1 MFVIALSCGVNH
13 SLAQV
18 LDGIESVEYDA
29 ANDRW
34 LVSSSSGVLY
44 TEDHGETFQ
53 NLGMAQAS
61 HAMEIVDGYLYT
73 LDNNILR
80 GYELTSGLQTSSLNL
95 SASFANGMGS
105 RSGEIFVSDF
115 SAGAIFRI
123 NVSDPNNLF
132 ISDTAENIGFFPNGL
147 VVDDALNR
155 LVIVGWG
162 NNAPIA
168 SMDLDTFEISYEETT
183 TLNYLDGID
192 IDEWGYFFVSSWGPP
207 KITRFDDNFQPT
219 LADLFEGPEIANPG
233 DISYSIS
240 QQKIGIPSTGNNSLV
255 FLDIWGC
262 TDEEACNF
270 NEFAW
275 KLDNSCLYG
284 DDCGPCDGNALP
296 DGACDCDGNTPIA
309 GYDCNGDCLSDE
321 NQNGVC
327 DFLELEEIQSQIEN
341 GGFCGE
347 GTIWDDVSQT
357 CIIDELFCGW
367 QPDGDGDML
376 IGVSDLLMLLAV
388 FGDTDLDQDGIFDS
402 ADDCVG
408 AYDECGVCNGD
419 GPSIPVIESIEV
431 LYDSVYAEAI
441 DEWWVFEIG
450 TDTTFTLLCELY
462 GCTDPTAENFNEE
475 ATNDDGSCL
484 PYVGQVAFGGLVIA
498 INEDN
503 AQVLNIH
510 EEVESGTLAE
520 DVDEAVATLITNG
533 YDDWHLPSSAQMA
546 DIIVPNQGFINSI
559 ASSNDG
565 LTLDGWYVTSWYA
578 HGDFV
583 YSAYFFPG
591 DWSPCNG
598 VDCYNVPGKVRAVRT
613 HSIN

>member
-1 MFVIALSCGVNH
+1 
-13 SLAQV
+13 
-18 LDGIESVEYDA
+18 
-29 ANDRW
+29 
-34 LVSSSSGVLY
+34 
-44 TEDHGETFQ
+44 
-53 NLGMAQAS
+53 
-61 HAMEIVDGYLYT
+61 
-73 LDNNILR
+73 
-80 GYELTSGLQTSSLNL
+80 
-95 SASFANGMGS
+95 
-105 RSGEIFVSDF
+105 
-115 SAGAIFRI
+115 
-123 NVSDPNNLF
+123 
-132 ISDTAENIGFFPNGL
+132 
-147 VVDDALNR
+147 
-155 LVIVGWG
+155 
-162 NNAPIA
+162 
-168 SMDLDTFEISYEETT
+168 
-183 TLNYLDGID
+183 
-192 IDEWGYFFVSSWGPP
+192 
-207 KITRFDDNFQPT
+207 
-219 LADLFEGPEIANPG
+219 
-233 DISYSIS
+233 
-240 QQKIGIPSTGNNSLV
+240 
-255 FLDIWGC
+255 
-262 TDEEACNF
+262 
-270 NEFAW
+270 
-275 KLDNSCLYG
+275 
-284 DDCGPCDGNALP
+284 
-296 DGACDCDGNTPIA
+296 
-309 GYDCNGDCLSDE
+309 
-321 NQNGVC
+321 
-327 DFLELEEIQSQIEN
+327 
-341 GGFCGE
+341 
-347 GTIWDDVSQT
+347 
-357 CIIDELFCGW
+357 
-367 QPDGDGDML
+367 ML

-408 AYDECGVCNGD
+408 SYDECGVCNGD

-441 DEWWVFEIG
+441 DEWWVFEVG
-450 TDTTFTLLCELY
+450 ADTTYTLLCELQ
-462 GCTDPTAENFNEE
+462 GCTDPMAENFNEQ

-591 DWSPCNG
+591 NWSPCNG